1 MEISQ
6 PMTLGLLLTLLRPEI
21 FGQAVT
27 NLKSLGGPA
36 SRNAGRGAGNAAPG
50 KAPVLPDRLSHGGSY
65 TPHEVKD
72 YGHYGKNQKNVDE
85 ESCDMK
91 DEKSA

>member
-1 MEISQ
+1 MRW
-6 PMTLGLLLTLLRPEI
+6 GNR
-21 FGQAVT
+21 A
-27 NLKSLGGPA
+27 
-36 SRNAGRGAGNAAPG
+36 AGKRR
-50 KAPVLPDRLSHGGSY
+50 LSDRLSHGGSY